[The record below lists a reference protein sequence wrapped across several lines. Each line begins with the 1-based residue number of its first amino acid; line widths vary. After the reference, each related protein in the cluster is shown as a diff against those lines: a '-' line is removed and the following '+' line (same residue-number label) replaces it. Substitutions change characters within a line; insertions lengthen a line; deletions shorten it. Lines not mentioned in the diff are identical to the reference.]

1 MRYRVDFGMKQE
13 DGSLVETGY
22 ASYDE
27 SEYARALKL
36 YQDRGIRLRR
46 CKDIHDEG
54 VVIEGAPIVE
64 DLTRRSYE
72 DN

>member
-1 MRYRVDFGMKQE
+1 MRYRVDFGIEQ
-13 DGSLVETGY
+13 DGEVVETGY

-27 SEYARALKL
+27 SEYDKALSL
-36 YQDRGIRLRR
+36 YQERGVRLRR

-54 VVIEGAPIVE
+54 VVIEGAPILE
-64 DLTRRSYE
+64 DLTRYDYD